1 MKKILFGFLCVLIG
15 LDAYASSVT
24 GYVPDYGT
32 SYGCESNIC
41 EVQNGKAGKKDNF
54 LIVGSDTY
62 FECDVCG
69 KCKSGDCVAAF
80 AGEIVNDGE
89 NSFSNKLFCCTTQG
103 MNNRWYV
110 KESIAECDPALD
122 KNIVNVESS
131 GDFVQKFIYAG
142 GEWID
147 DVDGYVHMSWA
158 EDYSDNELCW
168 AYRCS
173 YGRVPNA
180 DRTACVDP
188 HALDA
193 NVGASTGKNG
203 NGGDGSTK
211 TTAQNKAG
219 AACSKS
225 DLSAVNYATAGV
237 YVNSGG
243 TLKCAAT
250 ACKSGTYLV
259 VNTSGQSQGWCV
271 AANYCS
277 SVKKQKNHTLNI
289 IDRTKTDLQCV
300 APSASGNRTKS
311 GQVVAQSQTYTL
323 SGTVVDNNAEP
334 LVSATINIGPEWY
347 TTTDEKGAFSKQY
360 TGVATDSAT
369 VSFLGCDTMTFA
381 VADLVNKRIEMECQA
396 NLIDGS
402 VVVADDLSRDKKTE
416 EDSTPVEEEPQDQST
431 QTFNIS
437 GRVVDTDGNPVPY
450 AIVFADDKDLW
461 RIYADKDGRFSGQ
474 YVGAPDTL
482 MSANQVGCEFDD
494 ENFVEAARMNN
505 VTFQLDC
512 LTADG
517 ILQKDDFRVT
527 GRARDIKTHDFFDGK
542 QIVSMKVHGT
552 PTSEWNLTSDK
563 NGRWD
568 DVFNGYE
575 NDILVISADGYADR
589 FLPMY
594 LAHSGTDGYWP
605 GYVWM
610 IPGYSTMSLGSV
622 EEPDDV
628 EPDLAV
634 VPADEANTDKIDEL
648 RDNYNAMKENE
659 QSFANRMLGAA
670 SMGSMGIGGMM
681 VASSLSEQKS
691 DADAEQDMA
700 AYLETFRCDY
710 GAGRNI
716 KGGEANI
723 ELPGASE
730 LIPLYSEYVS
740 LANDLKLRKEQLG
753 LKAGI
758 EAEKILD
765 SATTGLYDDVSTG
778 ITGGAYASL
787 ARALQNPDGEDAKL
801 WAAQKEKTA
810 KNLKTGAITAGVGA
824 VVGIA
829 GNVLINH
836 KVKNNANEIVTRY
849 ESMKR
854 LKQDVDNIPPAT
866 TQCPGG
872 TSGVYPNC
880 ECSGNAQFNPNLNKC
895 ENCTGGQVAVV
906 ENDMKKCSCPDD
918 KPMWDSKTK
927 QCVAEP
933 VACTPQC
940 QPTEGSNLVVQQ
952 DCTCV
957 CINGFTMGADGA
969 CVCDGKIENGTCVI
983 VQVQNSSQT
992 LIAETET
999 STVSLNADNLFEIGK
1014 HELRSEAKTAL
1025 EKFAYELKNKDGVKD
1040 CKIEITGYT
1049 DPVGSAALNQTLSEQ
1064 RANAVSDYLKSLSDF
1079 QAVIL
1084 AGQPTVRG
1092 MGENSCFC
1100 GAGTMPVPDD
1110 KKSLPDYKVCVG
1122 KTADTRVTGNDR
1134 YAPCRRVDIKAT
1146 CKKTTTSSAVIYGD

>member
-15 LDAYASSVT
+15 FDAMIAE
-24 GYVPDYGT
+24 
-32 SYGCESNIC
+32 SYGEML
-41 EVQNGKAGKKDNF
+41 GFAGSVDEKCLPWTGTGTKWNNN
-54 LIVGSDTY
+54 LQIVGQNTY
-62 FECDVCG
+62 FLCD
-69 KCKSGDCVAAF
+69 SGNEKRCAIGACI
-80 AGEIVNDGE
+80 ASLGGEIRNDGE
-89 NSFSNKLFCCTTQG
+89 TSYSNKVFCCSKDFWGSFWTVEHSIPQCSQKYHESAVLQKNDLTKTVLVWNG
-103 MNNRWYV
+103 HVLDDYFV
-110 KESIAECDPALD
+110 KIGRNSSVKINGQERRELVKIEDLCLAYICDYASVP
-122 KNIVNVESS
+122 I
-131 GDFVQKFIYAG
+131 GDGSTCGFPDDDSNTG
-142 GEWID
+142 ID
-147 DVDGYVHMSWA
+147 
-158 EDYSDNELCW
+158 
-168 AYRCS
+168 
-173 YGRVPNA
+173 
-180 DRTACVDP
+180 
-188 HALDA
+188 
-193 NVGASTGKNG
+193 GASGNG
-203 NGGDGSTK
+203 SGGDGSGDVVV
-211 TTAQNKAG
+211 QNKAG
-219 AACSKS
+219 DECLGP

-259 VNTSGQSQGWCV
+259 VNASGQSMGWCV

-289 IDRTKTDLQCV
+289 IEGTKTDLQCI
-300 APSASGNRTKS
+300 APSGDGDDKTDST
-311 GQVVAQSQTYTL
+311 VVANAQDFTV
-323 SGTVVDNNAEP
+323 SGTVVDGEQEP
-334 LVSATINIGPEWY
+334 LAGATINVGTSWHLVA
-347 TTTDEKGAFSKQY
+347 DENGAFSGTY
-360 TGVATDSAT
+360 TGQGSDEATVRFTNCTEQKITISELHDKQIVLDCGELIDSAT
-369 VSFLGCDTMTFA
+369 VT
-381 VADLVNKRIEMECQA
+381 
-396 NLIDGS
+396 
-402 VVVADDLSRDKKTE
+402 DDFVSRDCNPDERDAINATAGQTIMLDGEMVCNPSACKKGFNLNETNPEYNTCDEDSTLENDDDTEEIEEETE
-416 EDSTPVEEEPQDQST
+416 EDLQEDDLA
-431 QTFNIS
+431 
-437 GRVVDTDGNPVPY
+437 GAGLNPVTPRLSQQESEQ
-450 AIVFADDKDLW
+450 K
-461 RIYADKDGRFSGQ
+461 
-474 YVGAPDTL
+474 VG
-482 MSANQVGCEFDD
+482 
-494 ENFVEAARMNN
+494 
-505 VTFQLDC
+505 
-512 LTADG
+512 
-517 ILQKDDFRVT
+517 
-527 GRARDIKTHDFFDGK
+527 
-542 QIVSMKVHGT
+542 
-552 PTSEWNLTSDK
+552 
-563 NGRWD
+563 
-568 DVFNGYE
+568 
-575 NDILVISADGYADR
+575 
-589 FLPMY
+589 
-594 LAHSGTDGYWP
+594 
-605 GYVWM
+605 
-610 IPGYSTMSLGSV
+610 
-622 EEPDDV
+622 
-628 EPDLAV
+628 
-634 VPADEANTDKIDEL
+634 EL

-872 TSGVYPNC
+872 TSGVWPNC
-880 ECSGNAQFNPNLNKC
+880 ECSGNAVFNTKLIKC
-895 ENCTGGQVAVV
+895 ENCTGGQIAVV
-906 ENDMKKCSCPDD
+906 ENDLKRCKCPND
-918 KPMWDSKTK
+918 KPLWDSRIDKCIAGSTT
-927 QCVAEP
+927 
-933 VACTPQC
+933 CTPQC
-940 QPTEGSNLVVQQ
+940 TPTEGSNLVVLQ
-952 DCTCV
+952 DCKCE
-957 CINGFTMGADGA
+957 CINGFRMGADGA
-969 CVCDGKIENGTCVI
+969 CECDGKVEDGICVI
-983 VQVQNSSQT
+983 VQVQNSSLT

-999 STVSLNADNLFEIGK
+999 STVSLNADNLFKIGSS
-1014 HELRSEAKTAL
+1014 ELRDEAKGAL
-1025 EKFAYELKNKDGVKD
+1025 QKFASNLKNQDGVTD
-1040 CKIEITGYT
+1040 CEIEITGYT
-1049 DPVGSAALNQTLSEQ
+1049 DPVGSTALNQKLSKQ
-1064 RANAVSDYLKSLSDF
+1064 RADAVSDYLKTLPDF

-1092 MGENSCFC
+1092 MGESSCFC

-1110 KKSLPDYKVCVG
+1110 KKSLQDYMVCVD
-1122 KTADTRVTGNDR
+1122 KNEDTQVTGNDR

-1146 CKKTTTSSAVIYGD
+1146 CKKTTTSSAVIEGLVDGLAGN

>member
-15 LDAYASSVT
+15 FDAMGDTDPFGGTNMGVFSGSTTSSPK
-24 GYVPDYGT
+24 GQCRAYSGQGD
-32 SYGCESNIC
+32 
-41 EVQNGKAGKKDNF
+41 KKDNV
-54 LIVGSDTY
+54 LQIVGQNTY
-62 FECDVCG
+62 FYCG
-69 KCKSGDCVAAF
+69 KTGSDWGCEHGNCIAALG
-80 AGEIVNDGE
+80 GEIRNDGIA
-89 NSFSNKLFCCTTQG
+89 SFAKKIFCCDDESF
-103 MNNRWYV
+103 NSKWYV
-110 KESIAECDPALD
+110 KGDIPSCAENVWSAPKVLREDAGNNTKFDNYLIVVPNEYADVRLVSWAYD
-122 KNIVNVESS
+122 SGLAGKNAPVYPYVHS
-131 GDFVQKFIYAG
+131 K
-142 GEWID
+142 
-147 DVDGYVHMSWA
+147 GYVVKS
-158 EDYSDNELCW
+158 SNVCL
-168 AYRCS
+168 AYECS
-173 YGRVPNA
+173 YGFVPNA

-188 HALDA
+188 SELDSDD
-193 NVGASTGKNG
+193 GASGNG
-203 NGGDGSTK
+203 SGGDGSSGEVI
-211 TTAQNKAG
+211 QNKAG
-219 AACSKS
+219 DKCSGT
-225 DLSAVNYATAGV
+225 DLSAVNFATAGV

-259 VNTSGQSQGWCV
+259 VNASGQSMGWCV

-289 IDRTKTDLQCV
+289 IDGTKTDLQCV
-300 APSASGNRTKS
+300 APSGDGDDKTDST
-311 GQVVAQSQTYTL
+311 VVAQAQNFTV
-323 SGTVVDNNAEP
+323 SGTVVDGEQEP
-334 LVSATINIGPEWY
+334 LASATINVGKDWY
-347 TTTDEKGAFSKQY
+347 LTTNENGAFSGTY
-360 TGVATDSAT
+360 TGQGSDEATVSFVGCTRQKITISELNNKQIVLDCSEIIDSAT
-369 VSFLGCDTMTFA
+369 VTGDFVSRDCNPDERDAINATAGQTIM
-381 VADLVNKRIEMECQA
+381 R
-396 NLIDGS
+396 DG
-402 VVVADDLSRDKKTE
+402 VVVCNPSACKNGFNLNETNPEYNTCDEDSTLENNDDTEEIEDEIEEETE
-416 EDSTPVEEEPQDQST
+416 EDTEE
-431 QTFNIS
+431 
-437 GRVVDTDGNPVPY
+437 
-450 AIVFADDKDLW
+450 DLQE
-461 RIYADKDGRFSGQ
+461 D
-474 YVGAPDTL
+474 
-482 MSANQVGCEFDD
+482 
-494 ENFVEAARMNN
+494 
-505 VTFQLDC
+505 
-512 LTADG
+512 
-517 ILQKDDFRVT
+517 
-527 GRARDIKTHDFFDGK
+527 
-542 QIVSMKVHGT
+542 
-552 PTSEWNLTSDK
+552 
-563 NGRWD
+563 
-568 DVFNGYE
+568 
-575 NDILVISADGYADR
+575 
-589 FLPMY
+589 
-594 LAHSGTDGYWP
+594 
-605 GYVWM
+605 
-610 IPGYSTMSLGSV
+610 
-622 EEPDDV
+622 
-628 EPDLAV
+628 DLAAAGLNPIMPRLSQQESEQKV
-634 VPADEANTDKIDEL
+634 GEL

-872 TSGVYPNC
+872 TSGVWPNC
-880 ECSGNAQFNPNLNKC
+880 ECSGNAVFNTKLIKC
-895 ENCTGGQVAVV
+895 ENCTGGQIAVV
-906 ENDMKKCSCPDD
+906 ENDLKQCKCPND
-918 KPMWDSKTK
+918 KPLWDSRIDKCIAGSTT
-927 QCVAEP
+927 
-933 VACTPQC
+933 CTPQC
-940 QPTEGSNLVVQQ
+940 TPTEGSNLVVLQ
-952 DCTCV
+952 DCKCE
-957 CINGFTMGADGA
+957 CINGFRMGADGA

-983 VQVQNSSQT
+983 VQVQNSSLT

-999 STVSLNADNLFEIGK
+999 STVSLNADNLFKIGSS
-1014 HELRSEAKTAL
+1014 ELRDEAKGAL
-1025 EKFAYELKNKDGVKD
+1025 REFASNLKNQDGVTD
-1040 CKIEITGYT
+1040 CEIEITGYT
-1049 DPVGSAALNQTLSEQ
+1049 DPVGGENLNQRLSEQ
-1064 RANAVSDYLKSLSDF
+1064 RANAVSDYLKTLPDF

-1100 GAGTMPVPDD
+1100 GAGTMPVPND
-1110 KKSLPDYKVCVG
+1110 KASSADYMVCVD
-1122 KTADTRVTGNDR
+1122 KNEDTQVTGNDR

-1146 CKKTTTSSAVIYGD
+1146 CKKTTTSSAVIEGLVDGLAGN

>member
-1 MKKILFGFLCVLIG
+1 MKKFLFGFLCVLIG

-24 GYVPDYGT
+24 GYVPSYT
-32 SYGCESNIC
+32 SYGCGSNIC
-41 EVQNGKAGKKDNF
+41 EVEYGEAGKRDNF
-54 LIVGSDTY
+54 LIVDSNTY
-62 FECDVCG
+62 FECDACG

-103 MNNRWYV
+103 SNDRWYV
-110 KESIAECDPALD
+110 KESIFKCAPELD
-122 KNIVNVESS
+122 KDIVNVESS
-131 GDFVQKFIYAG
+131 GEYVQKFIYAQG
-142 GEWID
+142 QWIE
-147 DVDGYVHMSWA
+147 DVVGYVQMPWA

-173 YGRVPNA
+173 YGYVPNA

-188 HALDA
+188 YAADA

-203 NGGDGSTK
+203 NGGDGSGDVVV
-211 TTAQNKAG
+211 QNKAG
-219 AACSKS
+219 DECLGP

-259 VNTSGQSQGWCV
+259 VNASGQSMGWCV
-271 AANYCS
+271 AASYCKS
-277 SVKKQKNHTLNI
+277 TKKLNNHTLNI
-289 IDRTKTDLQCV
+289 IEGTKTDLQCI
-300 APSASGNRTKS
+300 APSGDGDDKTSSTVIANTE
-311 GQVVAQSQTYTL
+311 QEYTV
-323 SGTVVDNNAEP
+323 SGTVVDGEQEP
-334 LVSATINIGPEWY
+334 LASATINVGTSWHLV
-347 TTTDEKGAFSKQY
+347 TDENGAFSGTY
-360 TGVATDSAT
+360 TGQGSDEATVRFTNCTEQKITISELHDKQIVLDCGELIDSAT
-369 VSFLGCDTMTFA
+369 VTGDFVSRDCNPDERDAINATAGQTIM
-381 VADLVNKRIEMECQA
+381 R
-396 NLIDGS
+396 DG
-402 VVVADDLSRDKKTE
+402 VVVCNPSACKNGFNLNETNPEYNTCDEDSTLENNDDTEEIEDEIEEETE
-416 EDSTPVEEEPQDQST
+416 ED
-431 QTFNIS
+431 
-437 GRVVDTDGNPVPY
+437 
-450 AIVFADDKDLW
+450 
-461 RIYADKDGRFSGQ
+461 
-474 YVGAPDTL
+474 
-482 MSANQVGCEFDD
+482 
-494 ENFVEAARMNN
+494 
-505 VTFQLDC
+505 
-512 LTADG
+512 
-517 ILQKDDFRVT
+517 LQED
-527 GRARDIKTHDFFDGK
+527 
-542 QIVSMKVHGT
+542 
-552 PTSEWNLTSDK
+552 
-563 NGRWD
+563 
-568 DVFNGYE
+568 
-575 NDILVISADGYADR
+575 
-589 FLPMY
+589 
-594 LAHSGTDGYWP
+594 
-605 GYVWM
+605 
-610 IPGYSTMSLGSV
+610 
-622 EEPDDV
+622 
-628 EPDLAV
+628 DLAGAGLKPV
-634 VPADEANTDKIDEL
+634 TPRLSQQESEQKVGEL

-716 KGGEANI
+716 KGGETNI

-866 TQCPGG
+866 SQCPGG
-872 TSGVYPNC
+872 TSGVWPFC
-880 ECSGNAQFNPNLNKC
+880 RCAGDAEFISELNKC

-906 ENDMKKCSCPDD
+906 ENDMQKCSCPDD
-918 KPMWDSKTK
+918 KPLWDSKAK

-940 QPTEGSNLVVQQ
+940 QPTEGSNLVVLQ
-952 DCTCV
+952 DCKCE
-957 CINGFTMGADGA
+957 CINGFRMGADGA
-969 CVCDGKIENGTCVI
+969 CECDGKVEDGICVI
-983 VQVQNSSQT
+983 VQVQNSSLT

-999 STVSLNADNLFEIGK
+999 STVSLNADNLFKIGSS
-1014 HELRSEAKTAL
+1014 ELRDEAKGAL
-1025 EKFAYELKNKDGVKD
+1025 REFASNLKNQDGVTD
-1040 CKIEITGYT
+1040 CEIEIIGYT
-1049 DPVGSAALNQTLSEQ
+1049 DPVGSADLNRRLSKQ
-1064 RANAVSDYLKSLSDF
+1064 RADAVSDYLKSLPDF
-1079 QAVIL
+1079 QSVIL

-1110 KKSLPDYKVCVG
+1110 KKSLQDYKVCVG
-1122 KTADTRVTGNDR
+1122 EKEDTQVTGNDR
-1134 YAPCRRVDIKAT
+1134 YAPCRRVDIEAT
-1146 CKKTTTSSAVIYGD
+1146 CKKTTTSSAVIEGLVDGLAGN

>member
-24 GYVPDYGT
+24 GYVPSYT
-32 SYGCESNIC
+32 SYGCGSNIC
-41 EVQNGKAGKKDNF
+41 EVEYGEAGKRDNF
-54 LIVGSDTY
+54 LIVDSKTY
-62 FECDVCG
+62 FECDACG

-103 MNNRWYV
+103 SNDRWYV
-110 KESIAECDPALD
+110 KESIAECDPGLD
-122 KNIVNVESS
+122 TNIVNVESS
-131 GDFVQKFIYAG
+131 GEYVQKFIYAQG
-142 GEWID
+142 QWIED
-147 DVDGYVHMSWA
+147 RIGYVRMPWA

-173 YGRVPNA
+173 YGHVANA

-188 HALDA
+188 SELDSDD
-193 NVGASTGKNG
+193 GASTGKNG
-203 NGGDGSTK
+203 NGGDGSSGAVVQNTGDGSGDLGV
-211 TTAQNKAG
+211 QNKAG
-219 AACSKS
+219 GACSES
-225 DLSAVNYATAGV
+225 DLKAVNFATAGV
-237 YVNSGG
+237 YINSGG

-259 VNTSGQSQGWCV
+259 VNTRGQSMGWCV

-300 APSASGNRTKS
+300 APSGDGDDKTSST
-311 GQVVAQSQTYTL
+311 VVAQEQNFTV
-323 SGTVVDNNAEP
+323 SGTVVDDEKEP
-334 LVSATINIGPEWY
+334 LVGATINVGNWY
-347 TTTDEKGAFSKQY
+347 LITNENGAFSGTY
-360 TGVATDSAT
+360 TGQGSDEAT
-369 VSFLGCDTMTFA
+369 VNYMYCTEEKITISELN
-381 VADLVNKRIEMECQA
+381 NKQIVLEDC
-396 NLIDGS
+396 NKILDS
-402 VVVADDLSRDKKTE
+402 VTVTGDFVSRDCNPDELDKINATAGKTIMLDDVLACNPSACKNGFNLNETNPEYNTCDEDSTLENNDDTEEIEDEIEEETE
-416 EDSTPVEEEPQDQST
+416 EDLQEDDLTAA
-431 QTFNIS
+431 
-437 GRVVDTDGNPVPY
+437 GLNPVTPRLSQQESEQ
-450 AIVFADDKDLW
+450 K
-461 RIYADKDGRFSGQ
+461 
-474 YVGAPDTL
+474 VG
-482 MSANQVGCEFDD
+482 
-494 ENFVEAARMNN
+494 
-505 VTFQLDC
+505 
-512 LTADG
+512 
-517 ILQKDDFRVT
+517 
-527 GRARDIKTHDFFDGK
+527 
-542 QIVSMKVHGT
+542 
-552 PTSEWNLTSDK
+552 
-563 NGRWD
+563 
-568 DVFNGYE
+568 
-575 NDILVISADGYADR
+575 
-589 FLPMY
+589 
-594 LAHSGTDGYWP
+594 
-605 GYVWM
+605 
-610 IPGYSTMSLGSV
+610 
-622 EEPDDV
+622 
-628 EPDLAV
+628 
-634 VPADEANTDKIDEL
+634 EL

-866 TQCPGG
+866 SQCPRG
-872 TSGVYPNC
+872 TSGVWPFC
-880 ECSGNAQFNPNLNKC
+880 QCAGNAEFISKLNKC
-895 ENCTGGQVAVV
+895 KNCTGGQVAVV
-906 ENDMKKCSCPDD
+906 ENDMQKCSCPDD
-918 KPMWDSKTK
+918 KPMWNSKTK

-933 VACTPQC
+933 DTCTPQC
-940 QPTEGSNLVVQQ
+940 QPTEGSNLVVLQ
-952 DCTCV
+952 DCTCD
-957 CINGFTMGADGA
+957 CINGFTLVDGA
-969 CVCDGKIENGTCVI
+969 CVCDGKIENGICVI
-983 VQVQNSSQT
+983 VQVQDSSLT

-999 STVSLNADNLFEIGK
+999 STVSLNADNLFEIGSPK
-1014 HELRSEAKTAL
+1014 LRSEAKDAL
-1025 EKFAYELKNKDGVKD
+1025 QKFASNLKNQDGVTD
-1040 CKIEITGYT
+1040 CEIEITGYT
-1049 DPVGSAALNQTLSEQ
+1049 DPVGGENLNQRLSEQ
-1064 RANAVSDYLKSLSDF
+1064 RAKAVSDYLKNVPDF

-1084 AGQPTVRG
+1084 DGQPTVRG

-1100 GAGTMPVPDD
+1100 GAGKMPVPDD
-1110 KKSLPDYKVCVG
+1110 KASLPDYKFCVD
-1122 KTADTRVTGNDR
+1122 KNEDTQVTGNER
-1134 YAPCRRVDIKAT
+1134 YAPCRRVVIEAE
-1146 CKKTTTSSAVIYGD
+1146 CKKTTTSSAVIDGLVDGLAGN

>member
-24 GYVPDYGT
+24 GYVPSYTYT
-32 SYGCESNIC
+32 SSGSSGC
-41 EVQNGKAGKKDNF
+41 KKKSGSGPKHNNT
-54 LIVGSDTY
+54 LSIVGKDTHFY
-62 FECDVCG
+62 CG
-69 KCKSGDCVAAF
+69 NGNCASGDCVATF
-80 AGEIVNDGE
+80 GGEIRNDGE
-89 NSFSNKLFCCTTQG
+89 DSYSNKVFCCSTKVSDP
-103 MNNRWYV
+103 RWYV
-110 KESIAECDPALD
+110 HNNPLNKCDTELD
-122 KNIVNVESS
+122 DMIITQNSDLAQKYIYAYGKWVEGGASGDGFVNVDWQDEYDK
-131 GDFVQKFIYAG
+131 G
-142 GEWID
+142 
-147 DVDGYVHMSWA
+147 
-158 EDYSDNELCW
+158 ELCW

-173 YGRVPNA
+173 YGAVPNA
-180 DRTACVDP
+180 DRTDCVHSD
-188 HALDA
+188 D
-193 NVGASTGKNG
+193 GAS
-203 NGGDGSTK
+203 GDGNDNGSSG
-211 TTAQNKAG
+211 AVVQNKAG
-219 AACSKS
+219 EACLES
-225 DLSAVNYATAGV
+225 DLNAVNFATAGV

-259 VNTSGQSQGWCV
+259 VNARGQSMGWCV
-271 AANYCS
+271 AASYCKS
-277 SVKKQKNHTLNI
+277 TKKLNNHTLNI
-289 IDRTKTDLQCV
+289 IDGTKTDLQCV
-300 APSASGNRTKS
+300 APSGDGDDKTSST
-311 GQVVAQSQTYTL
+311 VVAQAQKFTV
-323 SGTVVDNNAEP
+323 SGTVVNGEQEP
-334 LVSATINIGPEWY
+334 LAGATINVGTSWY
-347 TTTDEKGAFSKQY
+347 LVANENGEFSGEY
-360 TGVATDSAT
+360 TGQESDEAT
-369 VSFLGCDTMTFA
+369 VSFVGCKEQKITISE
-381 VADLVNKRIEMECQA
+381 LKNKQIVLDCTEI
-396 NLIDGS
+396 IDS
-402 VVVADDLSRDKKTE
+402 VTVTGDFVSRDCNPDELDEINATAGKTIMLDDMLVCNPSGCKNGFNLNKTNPEYNTCDEDSALENNDDTEEIEEEKEETE
-416 EDSTPVEEEPQDQST
+416 ED
-431 QTFNIS
+431 
-437 GRVVDTDGNPVPY
+437 
-450 AIVFADDKDLW
+450 
-461 RIYADKDGRFSGQ
+461 
-474 YVGAPDTL
+474 
-482 MSANQVGCEFDD
+482 
-494 ENFVEAARMNN
+494 
-505 VTFQLDC
+505 
-512 LTADG
+512 
-517 ILQKDDFRVT
+517 LQED
-527 GRARDIKTHDFFDGK
+527 
-542 QIVSMKVHGT
+542 
-552 PTSEWNLTSDK
+552 
-563 NGRWD
+563 
-568 DVFNGYE
+568 
-575 NDILVISADGYADR
+575 
-589 FLPMY
+589 
-594 LAHSGTDGYWP
+594 
-605 GYVWM
+605 
-610 IPGYSTMSLGSV
+610 
-622 EEPDDV
+622 
-628 EPDLAV
+628 DLAGAGLKPV
-634 VPADEANTDKIDEL
+634 TPRLSQQESEQKVGEL

-716 KGGEANI
+716 KGGESNI

-866 TQCPGG
+866 SQCPRG

-880 ECSGNAQFNPNLNKC
+880 ECSGDAQFNPNLNKC

-918 KPMWDSKTK
+918 KPMWNSKAK

-992 LIAETET
+992 LIASTKT
-999 STVSLNADNLFEIGK
+999 SSVSLNSDNLFQIGK
-1014 HELRSEAKTAL
+1014 SELRSEAKTAL
-1025 EKFAYELKNKDGVKD
+1025 QKFASDLKNQDGVTD
-1040 CKIEITGYT
+1040 CEIEITGYT
-1049 DPVGSAALNQTLSEQ
+1049 DPVGGENLNQRLSEQ

-1079 QAVIL
+1079 QSVIL

-1110 KKSLPDYKVCVG
+1110 KASLQDYKVCVG
-1122 KTADTRVTGNDR
+1122 KNADTRVTGNDR
-1134 YAPCRRVDIKAT
+1134 YAPCRRVDIEAR
-1146 CKKTTTSSAVIYGD
+1146 CKQTTTSAAVVDGLVDGLAGN

>member
-15 LDAYASSVT
+15 FDAMIAE
-24 GYVPDYGT
+24 
-32 SYGCESNIC
+32 SYGEM
-41 EVQNGKAGKKDNF
+41 QGFAGSVDEKCLPWTGTGTKWNNN
-54 LIVGSDTY
+54 LQIVGQNTY
-62 FECDVCG
+62 FLCD
-69 KCKSGDCVAAF
+69 SGNEKRCAIGACI
-80 AGEIVNDGE
+80 ASLGGEIRNDGE
-89 NSFSNKLFCCTTQG
+89 TSYSNKVFCCSKDFWGSFWTVEQSIPQCSQKYHESAVLQKNDLTKTVLVWNG
-103 MNNRWYV
+103 HVLDDYFV
-110 KESIAECDPALD
+110 KIGRNSSVKINGQERRELVKIEDLCLAYICD
-122 KNIVNVESS
+122 
-131 GDFVQKFIYAG
+131 YA
-142 GEWID
+142 
-147 DVDGYVHMSWA
+147 S
-158 EDYSDNELCW
+158 
-168 AYRCS
+168 
-173 YGRVPNA
+173 VPI
-180 DRTACVDP
+180 
-188 HALDA
+188 
-193 NVGASTGKNG
+193 
-203 NGGDGSTK
+203 GDGSTCGFPDDDSN
-211 TTAQNKAG
+211 TGIDGASGNGDGNDNGSGGAVVQNTGDGSGDVVVQNKAG
-219 AACSKS
+219 DECLGP

-259 VNTSGQSQGWCV
+259 VNASGQSMGWCV
-271 AANYCS
+271 AASYCKS
-277 SVKKQKNHTLNI
+277 TKKLNNHTLNI
-289 IDRTKTDLQCV
+289 IEGTKTDLQCI
-300 APSASGNRTKS
+300 APSGDGDDKTSSTVIANTE
-311 GQVVAQSQTYTL
+311 QEYTV
-323 SGTVVDNNAEP
+323 SGTVVDGEQEP
-334 LVSATINIGPEWY
+334 LASATINVGKDWY
-347 TTTDEKGAFSKQY
+347 LTTNENGEFSGTY
-360 TGVATDSAT
+360 TGQGSDEATVRFTNCTEQKITISELHDKQIVLDCGELIDSAT
-369 VSFLGCDTMTFA
+369 VT
-381 VADLVNKRIEMECQA
+381 
-396 NLIDGS
+396 
-402 VVVADDLSRDKKTE
+402 DDFVSRDCNPDELDVINATAGQTIMRDGVAVCNPSACKDGFNLNETNPEYNTCDEDSTLENNDDTEEIEEEIEEETE
-416 EDSTPVEEEPQDQST
+416 EDLQEDDLA
-431 QTFNIS
+431 
-437 GRVVDTDGNPVPY
+437 GAGLNPVTPRLSQQESEQ
-450 AIVFADDKDLW
+450 K
-461 RIYADKDGRFSGQ
+461 
-474 YVGAPDTL
+474 VG
-482 MSANQVGCEFDD
+482 
-494 ENFVEAARMNN
+494 
-505 VTFQLDC
+505 
-512 LTADG
+512 
-517 ILQKDDFRVT
+517 
-527 GRARDIKTHDFFDGK
+527 
-542 QIVSMKVHGT
+542 
-552 PTSEWNLTSDK
+552 
-563 NGRWD
+563 
-568 DVFNGYE
+568 
-575 NDILVISADGYADR
+575 
-589 FLPMY
+589 
-594 LAHSGTDGYWP
+594 
-605 GYVWM
+605 
-610 IPGYSTMSLGSV
+610 
-622 EEPDDV
+622 
-628 EPDLAV
+628 
-634 VPADEANTDKIDEL
+634 EL

-716 KGGEANI
+716 KGGETNI

-866 TQCPGG
+866 SQCPRG

-918 KPMWDSKTK
+918 KPLWDSKAK

-969 CVCDGKIENGTCVI
+969 CVCDGKIENGICVI
-983 VQVQNSSQT
+983 VQVQDSSLT

-999 STVSLNADNLFEIGK
+999 STVSLDADNLFKIGSS
-1014 HELRSEAKTAL
+1014 ELRDEAKGAL
-1025 EKFAYELKNKDGVKD
+1025 QKFASNLKNQDGVTD
-1040 CKIEITGYT
+1040 CEIEITGYT
-1049 DPVGSAALNQTLSEQ
+1049 DPVGGENLNQRLSEQ
-1064 RANAVSDYLKSLSDF
+1064 RANAVSDYLKTLPDF

-1100 GAGTMPVPDD
+1100 GAGTMPVPND
-1110 KKSLPDYKVCVG
+1110 KALSADYKVCVG
-1122 KTADTRVTGNDR
+1122 KNADTRVTGNDR